1 MFTSGSVVF
10 HVISHFGFSLLN
22 ILQSYAAND
31 ANDKNW
37 EEEYPE
43 QDWDDDKGRIC

>member
-1 MFTSGSVVF
+1 MFTSRSVVF
-10 HVISHFGFSLLN
+10 HVISHFCFSLFN

-31 ANDKNW
+31 ANDKNG
-37 EEEYPE
+37 EEKYPE